1 MSRRHA
7 RYLQPDAIFGS
18 GSGGD
23 SGGGGGGGI
32 ARPGSAGSHHSSGTT
47 SSSSLGDGSERA
59 LSTRL
64 VMWDFGQC
72 DGKRCTGRKMARLG
86 MIETIPL
93 SGSSDRASFRGVT
106 LSPEG
111 VVPVSPADG
120 AAVAAHGLSVI
131 DCSWA
136 LVDGLP
142 YGRFKGAP
150 RLLPRLVAANPV
162 NYGKPDKLSCAEAAA
177 AALWI
182 VGLRGD
188 ARRVMAQFGGW
199 GAEFLKINAEAL
211 EAYAAAGDSAG
222 VRAAEARLATEAE
235 AAATARAGAA
245 RGLPPEEGE
254 EGGEAEGG
262 GGDGEGAAG
271 AAEDWRA
278 VAMRAAAEACGG
290 AAEAGDD
297 FFGGGAVAA
306 GKKKGKKKK

>member
-1 MSRRHA
+1 MSRRHP
-7 RYLQPDAIFGS
+7 RYTDSFPPPLGG
-18 GSGGD
+18 GSGG
-23 SGGGGGGGI
+23 SG
-32 ARPGSAGSHHSSGTT
+32 ALSAADAGDADDG
-47 SSSSLGDGSERA
+47 SSSELGDGSERE

-93 SGSSDRASFRGVT
+93 AGSSDRGSFRGVT

-120 AAVAAHGLSVI
+120 AAIAAHGLSVI

-150 RLLPRLVAANPV
+150 RLLPRLIAANPV
-162 NYGKPDKLSCAEAAA
+162 NYGKPDKLSCAEAVA

-199 GAEFLKINAEAL
+199 GAEFLRINAEAL
-211 EAYAAAGDSAG
+211 DAYAAAGDAAG
-222 VRAAEARLATEAE
+222 VRAAEARLAEEAE
-235 AAATARAGAA
+235 AAAAARAGAT
-245 RGLPPEEGE
+245 RGLPPDEGE
-254 EGGEAEGG
+254 EAQGAGGAEASDAGEGG
-262 GGDGEGAAG
+262 GSAA
-271 AAEDWRA
+271 AAAAAEVEDWRA
-278 VAMRAAAEACGG
+278 VAMRAAAAGGGESDFAALLSGG
-290 AAEAGDD
+290 AGRAQR
-297 FFGGGAVAA
+297 
-306 GKKKGKKKK
+306 GKKKK